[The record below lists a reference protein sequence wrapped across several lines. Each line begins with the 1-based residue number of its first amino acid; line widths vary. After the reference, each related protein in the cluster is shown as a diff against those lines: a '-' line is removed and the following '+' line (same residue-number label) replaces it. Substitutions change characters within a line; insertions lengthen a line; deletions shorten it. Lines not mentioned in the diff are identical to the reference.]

1 MNKKLALCI
10 LSGGMDSAV
19 ATAIA
24 KSQGYEI
31 LALHFDYNQRTQE
44 REKECF
50 KMLCKDFGALKS
62 CIFDANF
69 IAQIGGGAL
78 TDTSLNI
85 PKNALEILNT
95 NAYESK
101 NSIDAQ
107 SQQTS
112 NKNALESLPITYVPF
127 RNGIFLSIAAA
138 LAQRER
144 AEAIFLGI
152 VEEDSSGYP
161 DCSEDF
167 ANKAQDF
174 ISCGSGENIKIC
186 APLVHKNKS
195 QIVSLG
201 LSLGVDF
208 SHTYSC
214 YENNQKPCKACDSC
228 LLRARGFAMAKAKD
242 PILE

>member
-62 CIFDANF
+62 FIFDANF

-78 TDTSLNI
+78 TDTSLEI
-85 PKNALEILNT
+85 PKNALEILNENNKNSKT
-95 NAYESK
+95 NA
-101 NSIDAQ
+101 
-107 SQQTS
+107 T
-112 NKNALESLPITYVPF
+112 LPITYVPF

-138 LAQRER
+138 LAWREK

-161 DCSEDF
+161 DCSEEF
-167 ANKAQDF
+167 AKKAQDF
-174 ISCGSGENIKIC
+174 ISCGSGESIKIC
-186 APLVHKNKS
+186 APLVHKNKGE
-195 QIVSLG
+195 IVRLG

-214 YENNQKPCKACDSC
+214 YENSQKPCGECDSC
-228 LLRARGFAMAKAKD
+228 LLRKKGFTLAKAND
-242 PILE
+242 PLLAL

>member
-24 KSQGYEI
+24 KSQGYNI

-44 REKECF
+44 RERKCF
-50 KMLCKDFGALKS
+50 KQLCADFGVLKS
-62 CIFDANF
+62 FIFDASF

-78 TDTSLNI
+78 TDTSLEI
-85 PKNALEILNT
+85 PKNALEILNENGENSKT
-95 NAYESK
+95 NATHK
-101 NSIDAQ
+101 
-107 SQQTS
+107 
-112 NKNALESLPITYVPF
+112 LPITYVPF

-138 LAQRER
+138 LAWREK

-161 DCSEDF
+161 DCSEEF
-167 ANKAQDF
+167 AKKAQDF

-186 APLVHKNKS
+186 APLVHKNKDE
-195 QIVSLG
+195 IVRLG

-214 YENNQKPCKACDSC
+214 YENNQKPCGECDSC
-228 LLRARGFAMAKAKD
+228 LLRKKGFNKAKAND
-242 PILE
+242 PLLAL